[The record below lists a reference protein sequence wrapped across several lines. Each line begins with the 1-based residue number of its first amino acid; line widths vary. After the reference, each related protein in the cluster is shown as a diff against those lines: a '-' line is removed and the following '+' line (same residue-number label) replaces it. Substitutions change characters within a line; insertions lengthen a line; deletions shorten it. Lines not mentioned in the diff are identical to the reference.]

1 MNFSISDQTILED
14 IQKQVQT
21 KVQAQLKK
29 IRFSTEDTT
38 DEDYIQL
45 NVYMNEWMKWGMSI
59 EW

>member
-1 MNFSISDQTILED
+1 MQQDVIKTMNFSISNQTILED

-29 IRFSTEDTT
+29 KRYSTEDTT

-45 NVYMNEWMKWGMSI
+45 NVYMNE
-59 EW
+59 

>member
-1 MNFSISDQTILED
+1 MQQDVIKTMNFSISDQTILED

-29 IRFSTEDTT
+29 KRYSTVDTT

-45 NVYMNEWMKWGMSI
+45 NVYMNE
-59 EW
+59 

>member
-29 IRFSTEDTT
+29 KRYSTEDTT

-45 NVYMNEWMKWGMSI
+45 NVYMNE
-59 EW
+59 

>member
-1 MNFSISDQTILED
+1 MQQDVIKTMNFSISDQTILED

-29 IRFSTEDTT
+29 KRYSTEDTT

-45 NVYMNEWMKWGMSI
+45 NVYMNE
-59 EW
+59 